1 MPLLFMITDK
11 YYDGPISPS
20 KQFSQFSQT
29 ITTAKTKVARAVKR
43 EATAMADRDLYTA
56 VLSRL
61 ALPEECPF

>member
-1 MPLLFMITDK
+1 MVAV
-11 YYDGPISPS
+11 PIDTSLRAVM
-20 KQFSQFSQT
+20 

-61 ALPEECPF
+61 ALPEECPFYN